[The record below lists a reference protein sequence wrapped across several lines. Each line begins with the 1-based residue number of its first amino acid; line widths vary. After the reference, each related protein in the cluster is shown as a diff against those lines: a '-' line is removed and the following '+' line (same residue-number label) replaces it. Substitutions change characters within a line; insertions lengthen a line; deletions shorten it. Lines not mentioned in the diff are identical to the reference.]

1 MGQHF
6 ELWND
11 SEKLGRSKLLQIS
24 FGGSFKK
31 NLIRS
36 AYAPARNLPDA

>member
-6 ELWND
+6 ELWNV